1 VAVLMITLS
10 VAGRGSK
17 HTLECDP
24 SESIGAVKA
33 RLAPLVS
40 MAPADLKLIVKG
52 KLWDDDA
59 KTLGSMADAGATVK
73 VMLLGSR
80 RDELAAPPAA
90 WRRLLETVGDGV
102 AWVLPLLRWETLR
115 LGVLG
120 FLRGVGRFF
129 ASLVLKQRT
138 E

>member
-1 VAVLMITLS
+1 MSITLS
-10 VAGRGSK
+10 VSGLGSK
-17 HTLECDP
+17 HTLECEP
-24 SESIGAVKA
+24 SDSIRAGKA
-33 RLAPLVS
+33 KLEPLVH
-40 MAPADLKLIVKG
+40 MAPAEMKLIVKG
-52 KLWDDDA
+52 KAWDDDA

-90 WRRLLETVGDGV
+90 WRRLLETVGAGV

-115 LGVLG
+115 LGLLG

>member
-1 VAVLMITLS
+1 MIQNVKCARCKTEQPP
-10 VAGRGSK
+10 SK
-17 HTLECDP
+17 TCRNCKMDFA
-24 SESIGAVKA
+24 SYYCKVC
-33 RLAPLVS
+33 
-40 MAPADLKLIVKG
+40 

-115 LGVLG
+115 LGLLG

>member
-1 VAVLMITLS
+1 M
-10 VAGRGSK
+10 
-17 HTLECDP
+17 
-24 SESIGAVKA
+24 
-33 RLAPLVS
+33 RLA
-40 MAPADLKLIVKG
+40 
-52 KLWDDDA
+52 W
-59 KTLGSMADAGATVK
+59 
-73 VMLLGSR
+73 
-80 RDELAAPPAA
+80 
-90 WRRLLETVGDGV
+90 RLLETVGDGV

>member
-1 VAVLMITLS
+1 MITLS

-59 KTLGSMADAGATVK
+59 KTLGSMADAGATVCR
-73 VMLLGSR
+73 SR
-80 RDELAAPPAA
+80 GRWLPAIPGA
-90 WRRLLETVGDGV
+90 TLPRPSGCWICV
-102 AWVLPLLRWETLR
+102 ATI
-115 LGVLG
+115 
-120 FLRGVGRFF
+120 F
-129 ASLVLKQRT
+129 SS
-138 E
+138 

>member
-1 VAVLMITLS
+1 MITLS

-24 SESIGAVKA
+24 PESIGAVKA

-90 WRRLLETVGDGV
+90 WRRRLETVGDGV